1 MIQHLGHLGKTELLK
16 ICNLSWTQGIL
27 PEEWREAEIIPIYK
41 QVKPKNDKTSYRLI
55 SLLSFICK
63 TMERMVNTR
72 LLQHLEQNGI
82 LSDSQSGYRKFR
94 SIEDQTTYLAQEVE
108 DAFQKKTESPCYFF
122 LTYPKHLTKFGK
134 KDFSANFPNVAL
146 KERC

>member
-1 MIQHLGHLGKTELLK
+1 MIQHLGHLVKTELLK

-41 QVKPKNDKTSYRLI
+41 QGKLKHDKTSYRPIRFLSCI
-55 SLLSFICK
+55 SK
-63 TMERMVNTR
+63 TIKRMVNTR

-94 SIEDQTTYLAQEVE
+94 STEDQTAYLAQEVE
-108 DAFQKKTESPCYFF
+108 DAFQKKQKVLATFS
-122 LTYPKHLTKFGK
+122 TYPKHWTKSEK
-134 KDFSANFPNVAL
+134 KDVSANSPNVAL